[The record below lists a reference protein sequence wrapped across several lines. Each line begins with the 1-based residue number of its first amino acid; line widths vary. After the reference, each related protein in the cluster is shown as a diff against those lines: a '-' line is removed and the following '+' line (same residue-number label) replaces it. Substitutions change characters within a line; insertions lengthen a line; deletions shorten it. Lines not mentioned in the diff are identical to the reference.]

1 MCAREKSFGF
11 VDNTQERTS
20 FSVLPTQSQILAA
33 SQFEYSQ
40 DQCKENLELKL
51 KTLNFVVLTQKAAA
65 SNNFSISFWPMGPG
79 KVIRDGSMMVLLFF
93 TIGFNAHTNFVSLL
107 TRHRNVDR

>member
-1 MCAREKSFGF
+1 MCAREKSFGS

-33 SQFEYSQ
+33 SQFEHSRSIQ
-40 DQCKENLELKL
+40 SKPKS

>member
-1 MCAREKSFGF
+1 MCAREKSFGS

-20 FSVLPTQSQILAA
+20 FSVLPTQSQIMAA
-33 SQFEYSQ
+33 SQFQYFQ
-40 DQCKENLELKL
+40 DQYKDSLLKS
-51 KTLNFVVLTQKAAA
+51 KTLYFVVLTQKAAA

>member
-1 MCAREKSFGF
+1 MNTLKINTRITYVLKS
-11 VDNTQERTS
+11 
-20 FSVLPTQSQILAA
+20 
-33 SQFEYSQ
+33 
-40 DQCKENLELKL
+40 